1 MSLLSPAAQPKLDNV
16 SPLAMLILACFLPTA
31 AIFAVIGIWRL
42 GRRLAE
48 ARYTAPPAQ
57 PLTRLQADL
66 RRLRAEL
73 EDTESR
79 SGLTAKNHRV
89 RALRGAYVDA
99 LSTACQRLDVS
110 PPGGG
115 DRAPLTEIYR
125 VEAAL
130 RRRGLDVR
138 QDERETAAH

>member
-1 MSLLSPAAQPKLDNV
+1 MNPVEWLIVAA
-16 SPLAMLILACFLPTA
+16 FLPTA
-31 AIFAVIGIWRL
+31 AVFALIFAWRAA
-42 GRRLAE
+42 RRVAE
-48 ARYTAPPAQ
+48 ARYKTPPAPP
-57 PLTRLQADL
+57 LGRLQADL

-79 SGLTAKNHRV
+79 SGLTAKNHRI

-99 LSTACQRLDVS
+99 LCAACQRLDVS

-115 DRAPLTEIYR
+115 DQAPLTEIYR

>member
-1 MSLLSPAAQPKLDNV
+1 LLSPSAQPRLDNV
-16 SPLAMLILACFLPTA
+16 NPVAWLIVAAFLPTA
-31 AIFAVIGIWRL
+31 AVFALIAMWRW

-48 ARYTAPPAQ
+48 ARYKAPPAQ
-57 PLTRLQADL
+57 PLGRLQADL

-73 EDTESR
+73 EETESQ
-79 SGLTAKNHRV
+79 SGLIAKNHRI

-99 LSTACQRLDVS
+99 LSTACQRLNVS

-130 RRRGLDVR
+130 RQRGLDVR
-138 QDERETAAH
+138 QDVQETAAH

>member
-1 MSLLSPAAQPKLDNV
+1 V
-16 SPLAMLILACFLPTA
+16 LIVACFLPTA
-31 AIFAVIGIWRL
+31 AVFALIGVWRMA
-42 GRRLAE
+42 GRVAE
-48 ARYTAPPAQ
+48 SRYKAPPAQ
-57 PLTRLQADL
+57 PLGKLQADL

-99 LSTACQRLDVS
+99 LTTACRRLDVS
-110 PPGGG
+110 PPDGG
-115 DRAPLTEIYR
+115 DQAPLTEIYR

-130 RRRGLDVR
+130 RQRGLDVR
-138 QDERETAAH
+138 QDERETAAY

>member
-1 MSLLSPAAQPKLDNV
+1 V
-16 SPLAMLILACFLPTA
+16 LIVACFLPTA
-31 AIFAVIGIWRL
+31 AVFALIGVWRMA
-42 GRRLAE
+42 GRVAE
-48 ARYTAPPAQ
+48 SRYKAPPAQ
-57 PLTRLQADL
+57 PLGKLQADL

-99 LSTACQRLDVS
+99 LTTACRRLDVS

-115 DRAPLTEIYR
+115 DQAPLTEIYR

-130 RRRGLDVR
+130 RQRGLDVR
-138 QDERETAAH
+138 QDERETAAY

>member
-1 MSLLSPAAQPKLDNV
+1 LLSAAAEPTLDTV
-16 SPLAMLILACFLPTA
+16 SRVVELIFALLLPTIVGFA
-31 AIFAVIGIWRL
+31 AFRGIRVARW
-42 GRRLAE
+42 LAE
-48 ARYTAPPAQ
+48 ARRKAPPTE
-57 PLTRLQADL
+57 PIDRLGADL

-99 LSTACQRLDVS
+99 LCAACQRLDVS
-110 PPGGG
+110 PPPGG

-130 RRRGLDVR
+130 RQRGLDVR
-138 QDERETAAH
+138 ETATR

>member
-1 MSLLSPAAQPKLDNV
+1 MNPVAWLIVAA
-16 SPLAMLILACFLPTA
+16 FLPTA
-31 AIFAVIGIWRL
+31 AVFALIGMWRWA
-42 GRRLAE
+42 RRLAE
-48 ARYTAPPAQ
+48 ARYEAPPAQ
-57 PLTRLQADL
+57 PLGRLQADL

-79 SGLTAKNHRV
+79 SGLTAKNHRI
-89 RALRGAYVDA
+89 RAVRGAYVDA
-99 LSTACQRLDVS
+99 LCTACQRLEVS

-130 RRRGLDVR
+130 RQRGLDVR
-138 QDERETAAH
+138 QDVQETAAH

>member
-1 MSLLSPAAQPKLDNV
+1 LLSPSARPRLDNV
-16 SPLAMLILACFLPTA
+16 NPVEWLIVAAFLPTA
-31 AIFAVIGIWRL
+31 AVFALIGLWR
-42 GRRLAE
+42 GAHRLAE
-48 ARYTAPPAQ
+48 ARYQAPSAQ
-57 PLTRLQADL
+57 PLGRLQADL

-79 SGLTAKNHRV
+79 SSLTAKNHRI

-99 LSTACQRLDVS
+99 LTTACQRLQVS

-115 DRAPLTEIYR
+115 DQAPLTEIYR

-130 RRRGLDVR
+130 RQRGLDVR

>member
-1 MSLLSPAAQPKLDNV
+1 MADSGGFPADRCGLRADL
-16 SPLAMLILACFLPTA
+16 
-31 AIFAVIGIWRL
+31 
-42 GRRLAE
+42 RLA
-48 ARYTAPPAQ
+48 RGPPGGRGQVQDTAGPP
-57 PLTRLQADL
+57 LGRLQADL

-79 SGLTAKNHRV
+79 SGLTAKNHRI

-99 LSTACQRLDVS
+99 LCAACQRLDVS

-115 DRAPLTEIYR
+115 DQAPLTEIYR